1 VSDVVYTGGN
11 HRSDELASIPRDR
24 VSIVAN
30 PVDEPAPFLM
40 LIDRVEASIGLT
52 NPKIRA

>member
-1 VSDVVYTGGN
+1 VSDVANTGGN

-30 PVDEPAPFLM
+30 LVDEPAPFLM